1 MRKNPIAERI
11 ILISIRYNSAKEF
24 LDKCGISNYS
34 LITDLKS
41 GRIKKP
47 GSEVLARIVI
57 GSGCNGT
64 WLLTGEGKPFEEGV
78 KNLSKK
84 ERAELAL
91 KEILEYQFDESEE
104 GKKEAS
110 DIQIK
115 LAETLTD
122 FLKNRG
128 N

>member
-1 MRKNPIAERI
+1 MKNPIAERI
-11 ILISIRYNSAKEF
+11 ILISNRYDSATDF
-24 LDKCGISNYS
+24 LKKCGINNYS
-34 LITDLKS
+34 LITDLKNE
-41 GRIKKP
+41 RIKKP

-57 GSGCNGT
+57 GTGCNGT
-64 WLLTGEGKPFEEGV
+64 WLLTGEGEPFEKGV
-78 KNLSKK
+78 KDLSKR

-91 KEILEYQFDESEE
+91 QEILDYQFDKSEE
-104 GKKEAS
+104 GMKEAS
-110 DIQIK
+110 DIQIR

>member
-1 MRKNPIAERI
+1 M
-11 ILISIRYNSAKEF
+11 
-24 LDKCGISNYS
+24 
-34 LITDLKS
+34 
-41 GRIKKP
+41 
-47 GSEVLARIVI
+47 
-57 GSGCNGT
+57 
-64 WLLTGEGKPFEEGV
+64 
-78 KNLSKK
+78 SKK

>member
-1 MRKNPIAERI
+1 MNKNPIAERI
-11 ILISIRYNSAKEF
+11 ILISNRYDSAKEF
-24 LDKCGISNYS
+24 LDKCGINNYS
-34 LITDLKS
+34 LITDLKN

-47 GSEVLARIVI
+47 GAEVLARIVV

-64 WLLTGEGKPFEEGV
+64 WLLTGGGEAFEEGV
-78 KNLSKK
+78 NNLSKK
-84 ERAELAL
+84 ERVELAL
-91 KEILEYQFDESEE
+91 KEILAYQFDESED

-110 DIQIK
+110 EIQIR

>member
-1 MRKNPIAERI
+1 MKIPIAERN
-11 ILISIRYNSAKEF
+11 ILISNSYDSATDF
-24 LDKCGISNYS
+24 LKKCGINNYS
-34 LITDLKS
+34 LITDLKNEC
-41 GRIKKP
+41 IKKSR
-47 GSEVLARIVI
+47 SEVLARIVI
-57 GSGCNGT
+57 GTGCNGT
-64 WLLTGEGKPFEEGV
+64 WLLTGEGEPFEKGV
-78 KNLSKK
+78 KDLSKR

-91 KEILEYQFDESEE
+91 KEILDYQFDESEE
-104 GKKEAS
+104 GMKEAS

>member
-1 MRKNPIAERI
+1 MNKNPIAERI
-11 ILISIRYNSAKEF
+11 ILISNKYDSAAEF
-24 LDKCGISNYS
+24 LKKCGITNYS
-34 LITDLKS
+34 LITDLKN

-47 GSEVLARIVI
+47 GAEVLSQIVI

-64 WLLTGEGKPFEEGV
+64 WLLTGKGEPFEEGV
-78 KNLSKK
+78 KNLTKK

-91 KEILEYQFDESEE
+91 KEILEYQFDESEKD
-104 GKKEAS
+104 KKEAS
-110 DIQIK
+110 DIQIR

>member
-1 MRKNPIAERI
+1 MNKNPIAERI
-11 ILISIRYNSAKEF
+11 ILISNRYDSAKDF
-24 LDKCGISNYS
+24 LDKCGINNYS

-64 WLLTGEGKPFEEGV
+64 WLLTGEGKPFEESV

-84 ERAELAL
+84 KFKINLLWAN
-91 KEILEYQFDESEE
+91 Q
-104 GKKEAS
+104 
-110 DIQIK
+110 
-115 LAETLTD
+115 
-122 FLKNRG
+122 N
-128 N
+128 

>member
-1 MRKNPIAERI
+1 MKNPIAERI
-11 ILISIRYNSAKEF
+11 ILISNRYDSATDF
-24 LDKCGISNYS
+24 LKKCGINNYS
-34 LITDLKS
+34 LITDLKNE
-41 GRIKKP
+41 RIKKP

-57 GSGCNGT
+57 GTGCNGT
-64 WLLTGEGKPFEEGV
+64 WLLTGEGEPFGKGV
-78 KNLSKK
+78 KDLSKR

-91 KEILEYQFDESEE
+91 QEILDYQFDESEE
-104 GKKEAS
+104 GMKEAS
-110 DIQIK
+110 DIQIR

>member
-1 MRKNPIAERI
+1 MKNPIAERI
-11 ILISIRYNSAKEF
+11 ILISNRYDSATDF
-24 LDKCGISNYS
+24 LKKCGINNYS
-34 LITDLKS
+34 LITDLKNE
-41 GRIKKP
+41 RIKKP

-57 GSGCNGT
+57 GTGCNGT
-64 WLLTGEGKPFEEGV
+64 WLLTGEGEPFEKGV
-78 KNLSKK
+78 KDLSKR

-91 KEILEYQFDESEE
+91 QEILDYQFDESEE
-104 GKKEAS
+104 GMKEAS
-110 DIQIK
+110 DIQIR

>member
-1 MRKNPIAERI
+1 MKNPIAERI
-11 ILISIRYNSAKEF
+11 ILISNRYESATDF
-24 LDKCGISNYS
+24 LKKCGINNYS
-34 LITDLKS
+34 LITDLKNE
-41 GRIKKP
+41 RIKKP

-57 GSGCNGT
+57 GTGCNGT
-64 WLLTGEGKPFEEGV
+64 WLLTGEGEPFEKGV
-78 KNLSKK
+78 KDLSKR

-91 KEILEYQFDESEE
+91 QEILDYQFDESEE
-104 GKKEAS
+104 GMKEAS
-110 DIQIK
+110 DIQIR